1 MAFKNA
7 LKNLVAHFGTVW
19 ALLMYML
26 LFAALIT
33 GLSLPFVLPIV
44 RVFEKEGVIAQYRSA
59 FSSLFGEG
67 GWNGMWDGL
76 FQSYSA
82 TVDVFKSNDTVV
94 TLTMLFLIFIAVFA
108 FRFFLGLHEI
118 PLATVIDG
126 KMSCNARYGLG
137 GKFFSTLTVSA
148 RYSLAKTLVTALIDA
163 AIFGIT
169 YGLCVAVGVNMLL
182 PFVII
187 LSLSVLMS
195 FKNSLL
201 SCWAPCVAD
210 GCGIVKGF
218 GLSIKICFK
227 RFGSIYS
234 TYLVSFMLI
243 LAIGAFVTLFTLG
256 VGLLIVLPV
265 TETYMGYL
273 NATEY
278 YNKTGKRYYVDETV
292 FTPPTDN
299 VL

>member
-19 ALLMYML
+19 ALLLYML

-33 GLSLPFVLPIV
+33 GLSLPFVLPII
-44 RVFEKEGVIAQYRSA
+44 RVFEEEGILEQYGSA
-59 FSSLFGEG
+59 FSALFGDG

-76 FQSYSA
+76 FGSYSS
-82 TVDVFKSNDTVV
+82 TVALFKSNGTVV
-94 TLTMLFLIFIAVFA
+94 TLTMLFLILIAVFA

-137 GKFFSTLTVSA
+137 GKFFSTLPVSV
-148 RYSLAKTLVTALIDA
+148 RYSLAKMLVTAIVDT
-163 AIFGIT
+163 AIIAIV
-169 YGLCVAVGVNMLL
+169 YGLGRAVGASVLL

-187 LSLSVLMS
+187 LSLSVLMA
-195 FKNSLL
+195 FRFSLL
-201 SCWAPCVAD
+201 ACWAPCVIN
-210 GCGIVKGF
+210 GCGVIKGF
-218 GLSIKICFK
+218 AMSVKICFK

-234 TYLVSFMLI
+234 TYFVSFVLL
-243 LAIGAFVTLFTLG
+243 LALGAFVTIFTLG
-256 VGLLIVLPV
+256 VGLIIVLPV
-265 TETYMGYL
+265 AETYIGYL
-273 NATEY
+273 DMTEY
-278 YNKTGKRYYVDETV
+278 YNKTGKRYYVDEIV
-292 FTPPTDN
+292 FTPPMDN